1 MNFCCESGNIDMKS
15 NLGHSLRKIRKSKN
29 ISITQLEDGCL
40 SKSQISR
47 FERGESEISCIR
59 LINLLNKLNVTI
71 DEFISIHNNNTL
83 PHFPTLINNI
93 RKLYSRN
100 DVESLKILLNA
111 NSKYT
116 TNSLENTMLKSLLY
130 TLTPDIS
137 PNEEELLELTDYL
150 FSVEIWGF
158 YEIVLLGNCVRTLN
172 YNTVFLLTKE
182 MLKNYHFSVNNK
194 TNKILVTQLSI
205 NCLISSIDNEFFN
218 NCQFLIKEI
227 KDLLRDELNFYEE
240 TVFTYA
246 NGYYEHKL
254 GLSTGKKKMEKSL
267 KILELLN
274 KHHLHS
280 SYKKH
285 YLEHIKQ

>member
-1 MNFCCESGNIDMKS
+1 MKS
-15 NLGHSLRKIRKSKN
+15 NFGQTLRKIRKSKN
-29 ISITQLEDGCL
+29 ISITQLEDSCL

-71 DEFISIHNNNTL
+71 DEFISIHNNNML
-83 PHFPTLINNI
+83 PRFPTLINNI

-137 PNEEELLELTDYL
+137 PSEEELLELTDYL

-158 YEIVLLGNCVRTLN
+158 YEIVLLGNCIRTLN
-172 YNTVFLLTKE
+172 YSTVFLLTKE
-182 MLKNYHFSVNNK
+182 MVKNYHFSVNNK

-267 KILELLN
+267 EILELLN
-274 KHHLHS
+274 KHNLHS

>member
-1 MNFCCESGNIDMKS
+1 MKS
-15 NLGHSLRKIRKSKN
+15 NLGQTLRKIRKSKN

-59 LINLLNKLNVTI
+59 LLNLLNKLNVTI
-71 DEFISIHNNNTL
+71 DEFISIHNNNML
-83 PHFPTLINNI
+83 PPFPTLINNI

-137 PNEEELLELTDYL
+137 PSEEELLELSDYL

-158 YEIVLLGNCVRTLN
+158 YEIVLLGNCIRTLN
-172 YNTVFLLTKE
+172 YSTAFLLTKE
-182 MLKNYHFSVNNK
+182 MVKNYHFSVNNK

-205 NCLISSIDNEFFN
+205 NCLINSIDNEIFS

-227 KDLLRDELNFYEE
+227 ENLLRDELNFYEE
-240 TVFTYA
+240 TVFIYA
-246 NGYYEHKL
+246 NGYYEYKL
-254 GLSTGKKKMEKSL
+254 GLRTGKKKMEKSL
-267 KILELLN
+267 KILDLLN
-274 KHHLHS
+274 KHNLYS
-280 SYKKH
+280 SYKEH

>member
-1 MNFCCESGNIDMKS
+1 MKS
-15 NLGHSLRKIRKSKN
+15 NLGQSLRKIRKSKN

-71 DEFISIHNNNTL
+71 DEFISIHNNNML
-83 PHFPTLINNI
+83 PRFPTLINNI

-137 PNEEELLELTDYL
+137 PSEEELLELTDYL

-158 YEIVLLGNCVRTLN
+158 YEIVLLGNCIRTLN
-172 YNTVFLLTKE
+172 YSTVFLLTKE
-182 MLKNYHFSVNNK
+182 MVKNYHFSVNNK

-254 GLSTGKKKMEKSL
+254 GLSTGKKRWKNPLKSW
-267 KILELLN
+267 N
-274 KHHLHS
+274 
-280 SYKKH
+280 Y
-285 YLEHIKQ
+285 

>member
-1 MNFCCESGNIDMKS
+1 MKS
-15 NLGHSLRKIRKSKN
+15 NFGQTLRKIRKSKN
-29 ISITQLEDGCL
+29 ISITQLEDSCL

-71 DEFISIHNNNTL
+71 DEFISIHNNNML
-83 PHFPTLINNI
+83 PRFPTLINNI

-137 PNEEELLELTDYL
+137 PSEEELLELTDYL

-158 YEIVLLGNCVRTLN
+158 YEMVLLGNCIRTLN
-172 YNTVFLLTKE
+172 YSTVFLLTKE
-182 MLKNYHFSVNNK
+182 MVKNYHFSVNNK

-254 GLSTGKKKMEKSL
+254 GLSTCKKKMEKSL
-267 KILELLN
+267 EILELLN
-274 KHHLHS
+274 KHNLHS

>member
-1 MNFCCESGNIDMKS
+1 MKS
-15 NLGHSLRKIRKSKN
+15 NFGQTLRKIRKSKN
-29 ISITQLEDGCL
+29 ISITQLKDGCL

-182 MLKNYHFSVNNK
+182 MLKNYHFSVTNK

-205 NCLISSIDNEFFN
+205 NCLISSIDNEIFS
-218 NCQFLIKEI
+218 NCQFLIKKIEN
-227 KDLLRDELNFYEE
+227 LLRDELNFYEE
-240 TVFTYA
+240 TVFIYA

-254 GLSTGKKKMEKSL
+254 GLSTGKEKMEKSL
-267 KILELLN
+267 KILELLPRTYKTIKAYRYLLFSS
-274 KHHLHS
+274 KHGKCTDT
-280 SYKKH
+280 Y
-285 YLEHIKQ
+285 

>member
-1 MNFCCESGNIDMKS
+1 MKS
-15 NLGHSLRKIRKSKN
+15 NFGQTLRKIRKSKN
-29 ISITQLEDGCL
+29 ISITQLEDSCL

-137 PNEEELLELTDYL
+137 PSEEELLELTDYL

-182 MLKNYHFSVNNK
+182 MLKNYHFSVSNK

-205 NCLISSIDNEFFN
+205 NCLISSIDNEIFS
-218 NCQFLIKEI
+218 NC
-227 KDLLRDELNFYEE
+227 
-240 TVFTYA
+240 
-246 NGYYEHKL
+246 
-254 GLSTGKKKMEKSL
+254 
-267 KILELLN
+267 
-274 KHHLHS
+274 
-280 SYKKH
+280 
-285 YLEHIKQ
+285 

>member
-1 MNFCCESGNIDMKS
+1 MKS
-15 NLGHSLRKIRKSKN
+15 NLGQNLRKIRKSKN

-137 PNEEELLELTDYL
+137 PSEEELLELTDYL

-182 MLKNYHFSVNNK
+182 MLKNYHFSV

-205 NCLISSIDNEFFN
+205 NCLISSIDNEIFS
-218 NCQFLIKEI
+218 NCQFLIKKIEN
-227 KDLLRDELNFYEE
+227 LLRDELNFYEE
-240 TVFTYA
+240 TVFIYA

-254 GLSTGKKKMEKSL
+254 GLSTGKKRWKNPLKSW
-267 KILELLN
+267 N
-274 KHHLHS
+274 
-280 SYKKH
+280 Y
-285 YLEHIKQ
+285 

>member
-1 MNFCCESGNIDMKS
+1 MKS
-15 NLGHSLRKIRKSKN
+15 NFGQTLRKIRKSKN
-29 ISITQLEDGCL
+29 ISITQLEDSCL

-71 DEFISIHNNNTL
+71 DEFISIHNNNML
-83 PHFPTLINNI
+83 PRFPTLINNI

-137 PNEEELLELTDYL
+137 PSEEELLELTDYL

-158 YEIVLLGNCVRTLN
+158 YEMVLLGNCIRTLN
-172 YNTVFLLTKE
+172 YSTVFLLTKE
-182 MLKNYHFSVNNK
+182 MVKNYHFSVNNK
-194 TNKILVTQLSI
+194 TNQILVTQLSI

-267 KILELLN
+267 EILELLN
-274 KHHLHS
+274 KHNLHS

>member
-1 MNFCCESGNIDMKS
+1 M
-15 NLGHSLRKIRKSKN
+15 
-29 ISITQLEDGCL
+29 
-40 SKSQISR
+40 
-47 FERGESEISCIR
+47 
-59 LINLLNKLNVTI
+59 
-71 DEFISIHNNNTL
+71 
-83 PHFPTLINNI
+83 
-93 RKLYSRN
+93 
-100 DVESLKILLNA
+100 ESLKILLNA

-137 PNEEELLELTDYL
+137 PSEEELLELTDYL

-254 GLSTGKKKMEKSL
+254 GLSTGKKKMENPLKSW
-267 KILELLN
+267 N
-274 KHHLHS
+274 
-280 SYKKH
+280 Y
-285 YLEHIKQ
+285 